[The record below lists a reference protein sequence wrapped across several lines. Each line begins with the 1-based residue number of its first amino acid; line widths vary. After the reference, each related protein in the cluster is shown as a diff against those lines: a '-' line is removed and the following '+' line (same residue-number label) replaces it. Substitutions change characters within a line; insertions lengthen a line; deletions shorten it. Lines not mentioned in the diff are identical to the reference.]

1 VFLPTKPRGTVGR
14 TILTYQDEA
23 VTPGTRSAVL
33 GRRGGVD
40 PNVAEQLGFTVHDVV
55 RDLRRDVAAAT
66 LPLPIDS
73 AEEAEA
79 SRMRLLAQLDE
90 HLLPRLAE
98 LSSPAVVVLAG
109 STGAGKST
117 LFNSLLREEV
127 SEAGVLRPTTREPV
141 VGVHPRDVDTLTPG
155 PVTELARLV
164 KHEGVPRGT
173 ALMDAPDLDSFLSEN
188 RSTAHQLLE
197 AADLWLFVT
206 TAARYG
212 DALPWQALDR
222 AKERGA
228 SVAMVLNRV
237 PKENLTTV
245 RADLNSR
252 MKERGMKD
260 VPLFIV
266 PDVGPHEGLLEPK
279 LVEPIQ
285 RWLGLMAGPERS
297 RTIILRTLKGALGAL
312 PEWVMG
318 LVAAVEE
325 QGTTAFDL
333 RNAIDSVVP
342 DEQLA
347 ARTAVL
353 SGSAGEGTVAA
364 RFAELASTKHISRV
378 TVRDGIARTTKRA
391 GKNREAALVRLR
403 EEVEATVARAFVA
416 AGVRTEESLRSVLVG
431 PGAPPAGETILP
443 DGADRAKERLAW
455 GQTRAAEWSRLADDL
470 VGRMDG
476 SATEST
482 EPDAPARATG
492 ARKAFGDTGLATLLL
507 ATALGNDD
515 SARLVDRVLGETASE
530 AIEELQGEL
539 ADKVALAVAEEA
551 RSVQSAL
558 DVPALAD
565 DAAAPL
571 RVRLAELRRLT

>member
-1 VFLPTKPRGTVGR
+1 M
-14 TILTYQDEA
+14 
-23 VTPGTRSAVL
+23 L

-66 LPLPIDS
+66 LPLPIDGV
-73 AEEAEA
+73 EEAEA
-79 SRMRLLAQLDE
+79 SRLRLLAQLDE

-117 LFNSLLREEV
+117 LFNSLLREKV

-212 DALPWQALDR
+212 DALPWKALDQ

-237 PKENLTTV
+237 PKENLSTI
-245 RADLNSR
+245 RKDLNSR

-266 PDVGPHEGLLEPK
+266 PDVGPHEGLLDPK

-312 PEWVMG
+312 PDWVTG
-318 LVAAVEE
+318 LVTAVEK
-325 QGTTAFDL
+325 QGTAAFDL
-333 RNAIDSVVP
+333 RNAVEAVVP
-342 DEQLA
+342 DAQVA

-353 SGSAGEGTVAA
+353 SGAAGEGPVAA
-364 RFAELASTKHISRV
+364 RFAELESTRRISRV
-378 TVRDGIARTTKRA
+378 TVRDGIARTTRRA
-391 GKNREAALVRLR
+391 GRARETALVQLR
-403 EEVEATVARAFVA
+403 EEVEATAARAFVA
-416 AGVRTEESLRSVLVG
+416 AGVRTEESLRDTLGG
-431 PGAPPAGETILP
+431 PDAPPAGETIMP
-443 DGADRAKERLAW
+443 SGSDRAEERLAS
-455 GQTRAAEWSRLADDL
+455 GRQAAADWARLADKI
-470 VGRMDG
+470 VGTMDAA
-476 SATEST
+476 ATEDD
-482 EPDAPARATG
+482 PADAAARTTG

-507 ATALGNDD
+507 ATALGNED
-515 SARLVDRVLGETASE
+515 SAGLVDRVLGESAAE
-530 AIEELQGEL
+530 AVEQLQDDL

>member
-1 VFLPTKPRGTVGR
+1 M
-14 TILTYQDEA
+14 
-23 VTPGTRSAVL
+23 
-33 GRRGGVD
+33 D

-55 RDLRRDVAAAT
+55 QDLRRDVASAT
-66 LPLPIDS
+66 LPLPIDG
-73 AEEAEA
+73 ADEAEA
-79 SRMRLLAQLDE
+79 SRERLLAQLDE

-222 AKERGA
+222 ARERGA

-237 PKENLTTV
+237 PKENLTTI
-245 RADLNSR
+245 RADLNTR

-266 PDVGPHEGLLEPK
+266 PDVGPHEGLLDHK

-312 PEWVMG
+312 PEWVTG
-318 LVAAVEE
+318 LATAVEQ
-325 QGTTAFDL
+325 QGTAAFDL
-333 RNAIDSVVP
+333 RNAVESVVP
-342 DEQLA
+342 DAQLA

-353 SGSAGEGTVAA
+353 SGAAGEGTVAA
-364 RFAELASTKHISRV
+364 RFAELASMHNISRV
-378 TVRDGIARTTKRA
+378 TVRDGVARTTKRA
-391 GKNREAALVRLR
+391 GKARDTALARLR
-403 EEVEATVARAFVA
+403 EEIEATAARAFVA
-416 AGVRTEESLRSVLVG
+416 AGVRTEERLRATLAG
-431 PGAPPAGETILP
+431 PGALPAGELLLP
-443 DGADRAKERLAW
+443 SGSGRAEERLAR
-455 GQTRAAEWSRLADDL
+455 GEEAAAEWARLADGL
-470 VGRMDG
+470 VDELPADAAE
-476 SATEST
+476 SA
-482 EPDAPARATG
+482 EPDAEARVAG
-492 ARKAFGDTGLATLLL
+492 ARKAFGDGGLAALLL
-507 ATALGNDD
+507 GTALGNEDC
-515 SARLVDRVLGETASE
+515 ARLVERVLGEITVE
-530 AIEELQGEL
+530 QIERLQDEL
-539 ADKVALAVAEEA
+539 AEKVALAVAEEA

>member
-1 VFLPTKPRGTVGR
+1 M
-14 TILTYQDEA
+14 
-23 VTPGTRSAVL
+23 TPGTRSAVL

-55 RDLRRDVAAAT
+55 RDLRRDVASTT

-237 PKENLTTV
+237 PKENLTTI

-266 PDVGPHEGLLEPK
+266 PDVGPHEGLLDPK

-312 PEWVMG
+312 PDWVMG
-318 LVAAVEE
+318 LVAAVED
-325 QGTTAFDL
+325 QGTAAFDL
-333 RNAIDSVVP
+333 RNAVDSVVP

-353 SGSAGEGTVAA
+353 SGAAGEGTVAA
-364 RFAELASTKHISRV
+364 RFAELESTHRISRV
-378 TVRDGIARTTKRA
+378 TVRDGVARTTKRA
-391 GKNREAALVRLR
+391 GKAREAALARLR
-403 EEVEATVARAFVA
+403 EEVEATAARAFVA
-416 AGVRTEESLRSVLVG
+416 AGVRTEESLRGLLAG

-443 DGADRAKERLAW
+443 NGPERAKDRLAW
-455 GQTRAAEWSRLADDL
+455 GQETAAAWAARAEDIVSRMDTTAAESSEPAAAVRAA
-470 VGRMDG
+470 
-476 SATEST
+476 
-482 EPDAPARATG
+482 G
-492 ARKAFGDTGLATLLL
+492 ARKTFGDTGLATLLL

-515 SARLVDRVLGETASE
+515 SARLIDRVLGETVGE

>member
-1 VFLPTKPRGTVGR
+1 M
-14 TILTYQDEA
+14 
-23 VTPGTRSAVL
+23 TPGTRSAVL

-237 PKENLTTV
+237 PKETLTTI

-266 PDVGPHEGLLEPK
+266 PDVGPHEGLLDPK

-318 LVAAVEE
+318 LVAAVED
-325 QGTTAFDL
+325 QGTAAFDL
-333 RNAIDSVVP
+333 RAAVDSVVP

-353 SGSAGEGTVAA
+353 SGAAGEGTVAA
-364 RFAELASTKHISRV
+364 RFTELVSTSRISRV
-378 TVRDGIARTTKRA
+378 TVRDGVARTTKRA
-391 GKNREAALVRLR
+391 GKAREAALARLR
-403 EEVEATVARAFVA
+403 EEVEATTARAFVA
-416 AGVRTEESLRSVLVG
+416 AGVRTEESLRDALTG
-431 PGAPPAGETILP
+431 PSAPPAGETILP
-443 DGADRAKERLAW
+443 DGTARAKDRLAW
-455 GQTRAAEWSRLADDL
+455 GQATAAEWAGQADDII
-470 VGRMDG
+470 GRLDVT
-476 SATEST
+476 AAESS
-482 EPDAPARATG
+482 EPDAPARAAG

-507 ATALGNDD
+507 ATALGNED
-515 SARLVDRVLGETASE
+515 AAHLVDRVLGETVGE

-539 ADKVALAVAEEA
+539 AEKVALAVAEEA

>member
-1 VFLPTKPRGTVGR
+1 
-14 TILTYQDEA
+14 
-23 VTPGTRSAVL
+23 VTQGTRSAVL

-79 SRMRLLAQLDE
+79 SRERLLAQLDE

-173 ALMDAPDLDSFLSEN
+173 ALMDAPDLDSFLKEN

-237 PKENLTTV
+237 PKENLTTI
-245 RADLNSR
+245 RGDLNSR

-266 PDVGPHEGLLEPK
+266 PDVGPHEGLLDPK

-312 PEWVMG
+312 PEWVLG
-318 LVAAVEE
+318 LAAAVEQ
-325 QGTTAFDL
+325 QGTAAFDL
-333 RNAIDSVVP
+333 RNAVESVVP

-353 SGSAGEGTVAA
+353 SGAAGEGTVAA
-364 RFAELASTKHISRV
+364 RFAELESTHRISRV
-378 TVRDGIARTTKRA
+378 TVRDGVARTTKRA
-391 GKNREAALVRLR
+391 GKARDAALAQLR
-403 EEVEATVARAFVA
+403 EEIEATAARAFVA
-416 AGVRTEESLRSVLVG
+416 AGVRTEERLRDTLAG

-443 DGADRAKERLAW
+443 SGSDRAKQRLAW
-455 GQTRAAEWSRLADDL
+455 GQEAAVGWSRVADDIVGRLDTSAAESP
-470 VGRMDG
+470 
-476 SATEST
+476 
-482 EPDAPARATG
+482 EPDAAARAAG
-492 ARKAFGDTGLATLLL
+492 ARKAFGDQGLATLLL
-507 ATALGNDD
+507 GTALGNED
-515 SARLVDRVLGETASE
+515 SARLVDRVLGETTGE

>member
-1 VFLPTKPRGTVGR
+1 
-14 TILTYQDEA
+14 
-23 VTPGTRSAVL
+23 
-33 GRRGGVD
+33 VD

-141 VGVHPRDVDTLTPG
+141 VGVHPRDIDTLTPG

-245 RADLNSR
+245 RADLNTR

-333 RNAIDSVVP
+333 RNAVDAVVP

-347 ARTAVL
+347 ARTSVL
-353 SGSAGEGTVAA
+353 SGAVGEGTVAA
-364 RFAELASTKHISRV
+364 RFAELASTKRISRV
-378 TVRDGIARTTKRA
+378 TVRDGIARTTRRA
-391 GKNREAALVRLR
+391 GKGREAALVRLR
-403 EEVEATVARAFVA
+403 EEVEATAARAFVA
-416 AGVRTEESLRSVLVG
+416 SGVRTEESLRSVLAG
-431 PGAPPAGETILP
+431 PGAPPAGETILA
-443 DGADRAKERLAW
+443 DGTARAEERLAW
-455 GQTRAAEWSRLADDL
+455 GQSQATEWSRLADDL

-482 EPDAPARATG
+482 EPDAPARASG
-492 ARKAFGDTGLATLLL
+492 ARKAFGDTGLAALLL
-507 ATALGNDD
+507 ATALGNGD
-515 SARLVDRVLGETASE
+515 SARLVDRVLGETASD

>member
-1 VFLPTKPRGTVGR
+1 M
-14 TILTYQDEA
+14 
-23 VTPGTRSAVL
+23 L

-55 RDLRRDVAAAT
+55 QDLRRDVASAT
-66 LPLPIDS
+66 LPLPIDG
-73 AEEAEA
+73 ADEAEA
-79 SRMRLLAQLDE
+79 SRERLLAQLDE

-222 AKERGA
+222 ARERGA

-237 PKENLTTV
+237 PKENLATI
-245 RADLNSR
+245 RGDLNTR

-266 PDVGPHEGLLEPK
+266 PDVGPHEGLLDHK

-312 PEWVMG
+312 PEWVTG
-318 LVAAVEE
+318 LATAVEQ
-325 QGTTAFDL
+325 QGTAAFDL
-333 RNAIDSVVP
+333 RNAVESVVP
-342 DEQLA
+342 DAQLS

-353 SGSAGEGTVAA
+353 SGAAGEGTVAA
-364 RFAELASTKHISRV
+364 RFAELASMHNIARV
-378 TVRDGIARTTKRA
+378 TVRDGVARTTKRA
-391 GKNREAALVRLR
+391 GKAREAALEQLR
-403 EEVEATVARAFVA
+403 EEIEATAARAFVA
-416 AGVRTEESLRSVLVG
+416 AGVRTEESLRATLAG
-431 PGAPPAGETILP
+431 PGAPPAGELLLP
-443 DGADRAKERLAW
+443 SGSGRADARLAR
-455 GQTRAAEWSRLADDL
+455 GEEAAAGWTRLADDL
-470 VGRMDG
+470 VGGLDAAAAE
-476 SATEST
+476 SA
-482 EPDAPARATG
+482 EPDAGARVTG
-492 ARKAFGDTGLATLLL
+492 ARKAFGDRGLATLLL
-507 ATALGNDD
+507 GTALGNEDC
-515 SARLVDRVLGETASE
+515 ARLVDRVLGEVTVDQ
-530 AIEELQGEL
+530 IERLQDEL

>member
-1 VFLPTKPRGTVGR
+1 M
-14 TILTYQDEA
+14 
-23 VTPGTRSAVL
+23 L

-79 SRMRLLAQLDE
+79 SRERLLAQLDE

-237 PKENLTTV
+237 PKENLTTI
-245 RADLNSR
+245 RGDLNTR

-266 PDVGPHEGLLEPK
+266 PDVGPHEGLLDAK

-285 RWLGLMAGPERS
+285 RWLNLMAGPERS

-312 PEWVMG
+312 PDWVMG
-318 LVAAVEE
+318 LVSAVEK
-325 QGTTAFDL
+325 QGTAAFDL
-333 RNAIDSVVP
+333 RNAVQSVVP

-353 SGSAGEGTVAA
+353 SGAAGEGTVAA
-364 RFAELASTKHISRV
+364 RFAELESTHRISRV
-378 TVRDGIARTTKRA
+378 TVRDGVARTTKRA
-391 GKNREAALVRLR
+391 GKARDAALARLR
-403 EEVEATVARAFVA
+403 EEIEATAARAFVA
-416 AGVRTEESLRSVLVG
+416 AGVRTEERLRDTLAG

-443 DGADRAKERLAW
+443 SGPDRAKQRLAW
-455 GQTRAAEWSRLADDL
+455 GQETAAAWCRRADDV
-470 VGRMDG
+470 VGRLET
-476 SATEST
+476 SAGESP
-482 EPDAPARATG
+482 EPDAAARVAG
-492 ARKAFGDTGLATLLL
+492 ARKAFGEQGLATLLL
-507 ATALGNDD
+507 GTALGNED
-515 SARLVDRVLGETASE
+515 SARLVDRVLGEGAGE

>member
-1 VFLPTKPRGTVGR
+1 MT
-14 TILTYQDEA
+14 Q
-23 VTPGTRSAVL
+23 GTRSAVL

-79 SRMRLLAQLDE
+79 SRERLLAQLDE

-173 ALMDAPDLDSFLSEN
+173 ALMDAPDLDSFLKEN

-222 AKERGA
+222 ATERGA

-237 PKENLTTV
+237 PKENLTTI
-245 RADLNSR
+245 RGDLNSR

-266 PDVGPHEGLLEPK
+266 PDVGPHEGLLDPK

-312 PEWVMG
+312 PEWVLG
-318 LVAAVEE
+318 LAAAVEQ
-325 QGTTAFDL
+325 QGTAAFDL
-333 RNAIDSVVP
+333 RNAVESVVP

-353 SGSAGEGTVAA
+353 SGAAGEGTVAA
-364 RFAELASTKHISRV
+364 RFAELESTHRISRV
-378 TVRDGIARTTKRA
+378 TVRDGVARTTKRA
-391 GKNREAALVRLR
+391 GKARDAALAQLR
-403 EEVEATVARAFVA
+403 EEIEATAARAFVA
-416 AGVRTEESLRSVLVG
+416 AGVRTEERLRDTLAG

-443 DGADRAKERLAW
+443 SGSDRAKQRLAW
-455 GQTRAAEWSRLADDL
+455 GQEAAVGWSRVADDIVGRLDTSAAESP
-470 VGRMDG
+470 
-476 SATEST
+476 
-482 EPDAPARATG
+482 EPDAAARAAG
-492 ARKAFGDTGLATLLL
+492 ARKAFGDQGLATLLL
-507 ATALGNDD
+507 GTALGNED
-515 SARLVDRVLGETASE
+515 SARLVDRVLGETTGE

>member
-1 VFLPTKPRGTVGR
+1 M
-14 TILTYQDEA
+14 
-23 VTPGTRSAVL
+23 TPGTRSAVL

-66 LPLPIDS
+66 LPLPIDG
-73 AEEAEA
+73 AEDAEA
-79 SRMRLLAQLDE
+79 SRHRLLAQLDE

-117 LFNSLLREEV
+117 LFNSLLGEEV

-164 KHEGVPRGT
+164 KHEGVPRGS
-173 ALMDAPDLDSFLSEN
+173 ALMDAPDLDSFLTEN

-237 PKENLTTV
+237 PRENLTTI
-245 RADLNSR
+245 RGDLNAR
-252 MKERGMKD
+252 MRERGMTD

-266 PDVGPHEGLLEPK
+266 PDVGPHEGLLDPK
-279 LVEPIQ
+279 LVAPIQ
-285 RWLGLMAGPERS
+285 RWLNLMAGPERS
-297 RTIILRTLKGALGAL
+297 RTVILRTLKGALGAL
-312 PEWVMG
+312 PDWVIG
-318 LVAAVEE
+318 LVGAVER
-325 QGTTAFDL
+325 QGTAAFDL
-333 RNAIDSVVP
+333 RTAVRSVVP
-342 DEQLA
+342 DAQLA
-347 ARTAVL
+347 GRTAVL
-353 SGSAGEGTVAA
+353 SGAAGEGTVAA
-364 RFAELASTKHISRV
+364 RFAELAGTNHISRV
-378 TVRDGIARTTKRA
+378 TVRDGVARTTKRA
-391 GKNREAALVRLR
+391 GKAREAALVRLR
-403 EEVEATVARAFVA
+403 EEVEAAAARAFVA
-416 AGVRTEESLRSVLVG
+416 AGVRTEESLHAALAG
-431 PGAPPAGETILP
+431 PGAPAAGETILP
-443 DGADRAKERLAW
+443 SASARAKERLAW
-455 GQTRAAEWSRLADDL
+455 GQASAAGWSRLADDI
-470 VGRMDG
+470 VGRMGGPDAE
-476 SATEST
+476 SADPE
-482 EPDAPARATG
+482 APARTAG
-492 ARKAFGDTGLATLLL
+492 ARKAFGDAGLAALLQ
-507 ATALGNDD
+507 AAALGNED
-515 SARLVDRVLGETASE
+515 SAGLIDRVLGETAGE

>member
-1 VFLPTKPRGTVGR
+1 
-14 TILTYQDEA
+14 
-23 VTPGTRSAVL
+23 
-33 GRRGGVD
+33 VD

-79 SRMRLLAQLDE
+79 SRERLLAQLDE

-173 ALMDAPDLDSFLSEN
+173 ALMDAPDLDSFLKEN

-237 PKENLTTV
+237 PKENLTTI
-245 RADLNSR
+245 RGDLNSR

-266 PDVGPHEGLLEPK
+266 PDVGPHEGLLDPK

-312 PEWVMG
+312 PEWVLG
-318 LVAAVEE
+318 LAAAVEQ
-325 QGTTAFDL
+325 QGTAAFDL
-333 RNAIDSVVP
+333 RNAVESVVP

-353 SGSAGEGTVAA
+353 SGAAGEGTVAA
-364 RFAELASTKHISRV
+364 RFAELESTHRISRV
-378 TVRDGIARTTKRA
+378 TVRDGVARTTKRA
-391 GKNREAALVRLR
+391 GKARDAALAQLR
-403 EEVEATVARAFVA
+403 EEIEATAARAFVA
-416 AGVRTEESLRSVLVG
+416 AGVRTEERLRDTLAG

-443 DGADRAKERLAW
+443 SGSDRAKQRLAW
-455 GQTRAAEWSRLADDL
+455 GQEAAVGWSRVADDIVGRLDTSAAESP
-470 VGRMDG
+470 
-476 SATEST
+476 
-482 EPDAPARATG
+482 EPDAAARAAG
-492 ARKAFGDTGLATLLL
+492 ARKAFGDQGLATLLL
-507 ATALGNDD
+507 GTALGNED
-515 SARLVDRVLGETASE
+515 SARLVDRVLGETTGE

>member
-1 VFLPTKPRGTVGR
+1 M
-14 TILTYQDEA
+14 
-23 VTPGTRSAVL
+23 TPGTRSAVL

-79 SRMRLLAQLDE
+79 SRGRLLAQLDE

-237 PKENLTTV
+237 PKENLTTI
-245 RADLNSR
+245 RGDLNTR

-285 RWLGLMAGPERS
+285 RWLSLMAGPERS

-312 PEWVMG
+312 PDWVMG
-318 LVAAVEE
+318 LVAAVEK
-325 QGTTAFDL
+325 QGTAAFDL
-333 RNAIDSVVP
+333 RNAVESVVP
-342 DEQLA
+342 DEQLS
-347 ARTAVL
+347 ARAAVL
-353 SGSAGEGTVAA
+353 SGAAGEGTVAA
-364 RFAELASTKHISRV
+364 RFAEIESAHRISRV

-391 GKNREAALVRLR
+391 GKARETALARLR
-403 EEVEATVARAFVA
+403 EEIEATAARAFVA
-416 AGVRTEESLRSVLVG
+416 AGVRTEERLRDTLAG
-431 PGAPPAGETILP
+431 PGALPAGETILP
-443 DGADRAKERLAW
+443 SGPDHAQQRLVHGQESAAD
-455 GQTRAAEWSRLADDL
+455 WSRVADDL
-470 VGRMDG
+470 VGRMDAPAAD
-476 SATEST
+476 SA
-482 EPDAPARATG
+482 EPDAAARAAG

-507 ATALGNDD
+507 GTALGNED
-515 SARLVDRVLGETASE
+515 SARLVDRVLGETAGD
-530 AIEELQGEL
+530 AIEELQAEL

>member
-1 VFLPTKPRGTVGR
+1 M
-14 TILTYQDEA
+14 
-23 VTPGTRSAVL
+23 VL

-66 LPLPIDS
+66 LPLPIEGADD
-73 AEEAEA
+73 AEA
-79 SRMRLLAQLDE
+79 SRLRLLAQLDE

-117 LFNSLLREEV
+117 LFNSLLRGEL

-141 VGVHPRDVDTLTPG
+141 VGVHPRDIDTLTPG

-173 ALMDAPDLDSFLSEN
+173 ALMDAPDLDSFLTEN

-222 AKERGA
+222 ARERGA

-266 PDVGPHEGLLEPK
+266 PDAGPHEGLLDPS

-285 RWLGLMAGPERS
+285 RWLSLMAGPERS

-312 PEWVMG
+312 PDWVTG
-318 LVAAVEE
+318 LVTAVEK
-325 QGTTAFDL
+325 QGTVAFDL
-333 RNAIDSVVP
+333 RNTVESVVP
-342 DEQLA
+342 DAQLA

-353 SGSAGEGTVAA
+353 SGAAGEGTVAA
-364 RFAELASTKHISRV
+364 RFAQLASTHRISRV
-378 TVRDGIARTTKRA
+378 RVRDGIARSTRRTGRA
-391 GKNREAALVRLR
+391 REVALLRLR
-403 EEVEATVARAFVA
+403 EEIEATAARAFEA
-416 AGVRTEESLRSVLVG
+416 AGVRTAESLRARLTG
-431 PGAPPAGETILP
+431 REAPPAGETILP
-443 DGADRAKERLAW
+443 PGAERAKARLAR
-455 GQTRAAEWSRLADDL
+455 GQEAATDWSRLADDI
-470 VGRMDG
+470 VGRL
-476 SATEST
+476 A
-482 EPDAPARATG
+482 APAAASAEPRAAARTAG
-492 ARKAFGDTGLATLLL
+492 ARKSFGNKGLATLLL
-507 ATALGNDD
+507 GTALGNED
-515 SARLVDRVLGETASE
+515 SARLLDRVLGESASE
-530 AIEELQGEL
+530 AVEELQGEL
-539 ADKVALAVAEEA
+539 ADQVALAVAEEA

>member
-1 VFLPTKPRGTVGR
+1 M
-14 TILTYQDEA
+14 
-23 VTPGTRSAVL
+23 
-33 GRRGGVD
+33 D

-55 RDLRRDVAAAT
+55 QDLRRDVATAT
-66 LPLPIDS
+66 LPLPIDG
-73 AEEAEA
+73 ADEAEA
-79 SRMRLLAQLDE
+79 SRERLLAQLDE

-164 KHEGVPRGT
+164 KHEGVQRGT

-222 AKERGA
+222 ARERGA

-237 PKENLTTV
+237 PRENLTTI
-245 RADLNSR
+245 RADLNTR
-252 MKERGMKD
+252 LKERGMKD

-266 PDVGPHEGLLEPK
+266 PDVGPHEGLLDHR

-312 PEWVMG
+312 PDWVMG
-318 LVAAVEE
+318 LVSAVEQ
-325 QGTTAFDL
+325 QGTAAFDL
-333 RNAIDSVVP
+333 RNAVQAVVP
-342 DEQLA
+342 DAQLA

-353 SGSAGEGTVAA
+353 SGAAGEGTVAA
-364 RFAELASTKHISRV
+364 RFAELASTRNIARV
-378 TVRDGIARTTKRA
+378 TVREGVTRTTKRA
-391 GKNREAALVRLR
+391 GKAGRPRSSSSARRSRRPRPAPSWRPACAPRRACGRSCRVRVPR
-403 EEVEATVARAFVA
+403 PPGSCSWTP
-416 AGVRTEESLRSVLVG
+416 TPSG
-431 PGAPPAGETILP
+431 PPSGSPAGRRP
-443 DGADRAKERLAW
+443 RGSGA
-455 GQTRAAEWSRLADDL
+455 
-470 VGRMDG
+470 G
-476 SATEST
+476 SATSSWASWT
-482 EPDAPARATG
+482 SRP
-492 ARKAFGDTGLATLLL
+492 RKAPTSTRRTAQRAHARRS
-507 ATALGNDD
+507 ATAGWPPCC
-515 SARLVDRVLGETASE
+515 SARRWATRTARGWST
-530 AIEELQGEL
+530 GSS
-539 ADKVALAVAEEA
+539 A
-551 RSVQSAL
+551 RSPGTRSSRFATTW
-558 DVPALAD
+558 
-565 DAAAPL
+565 
-571 RVRLAELRRLT
+571 RTKWR

>member
-1 VFLPTKPRGTVGR
+1 
-14 TILTYQDEA
+14 LTYQDEA
-23 VTPGTRSAVL
+23 VTQGTRSAVL

-79 SRMRLLAQLDE
+79 SRERLLAQLDE

-173 ALMDAPDLDSFLSEN
+173 ALMDAPDLDSFLKEN

-237 PKENLTTV
+237 PKENLTTI
-245 RADLNSR
+245 RGDLNSR

-266 PDVGPHEGLLEPK
+266 PDVGPHEGLLDPK

-312 PEWVMG
+312 PEWVLG
-318 LVAAVEE
+318 LAAAVEQ
-325 QGTTAFDL
+325 QGTAAFDL
-333 RNAIDSVVP
+333 RNAVESVVP

-353 SGSAGEGTVAA
+353 SGAAGEGTVAA
-364 RFAELASTKHISRV
+364 RFAELESTHRISRV
-378 TVRDGIARTTKRA
+378 TVRDGVARTTKRA
-391 GKNREAALVRLR
+391 GKARDAALAQLR
-403 EEVEATVARAFVA
+403 EEIEATAARAFVA
-416 AGVRTEESLRSVLVG
+416 AGVRTEERLRDTLAG

-443 DGADRAKERLAW
+443 SGSDRAKQRLAW
-455 GQTRAAEWSRLADDL
+455 GQEAAVGWSRVADDIVGRLDTSAAESP
-470 VGRMDG
+470 
-476 SATEST
+476 
-482 EPDAPARATG
+482 EPDAAARAAG
-492 ARKAFGDTGLATLLL
+492 ARKAFGDQGLATLLL
-507 ATALGNDD
+507 GTALGNED
-515 SARLVDRVLGETASE
+515 SARLVDRVLGETTGE

>member
-1 VFLPTKPRGTVGR
+1 M
-14 TILTYQDEA
+14 
-23 VTPGTRSAVL
+23 L

-73 AEEAEA
+73 SEEAEA

-173 ALMDAPDLDSFLSEN
+173 ALMDAPDLDSFLLEN

-237 PKENLTTV
+237 PKENLTTI
-245 RADLNSR
+245 RGDLNSR

-266 PDVGPHEGLLEPK
+266 PDVGPHEGLLDPK

-285 RWLGLMAGPERS
+285 RWLNLMAGPERS

-312 PEWVMG
+312 PDWVMG
-318 LVAAVEE
+318 LVSAVEK
-325 QGTTAFDL
+325 QGTAAFDL
-333 RNAIDSVVP
+333 RNAVEAVVP

-353 SGSAGEGTVAA
+353 SGAAGEGTVAA
-364 RFAELASTKHISRV
+364 RFAELESTHRISRV
-378 TVRDGIARTTKRA
+378 TVRDGVARTTKRA
-391 GKNREAALVRLR
+391 GKARDTALARLR
-403 EEVEATVARAFVA
+403 EEIEATAARAFVA
-416 AGVRTEESLRSVLVG
+416 AGVRTEERLRSTLAG

-443 DGADRAKERLAW
+443 SGSDRAKQRLAW
-455 GQTRAAEWSRLADDL
+455 GQETAAGWSRVADDIVARLDASAAESSEPGAAARAA
-470 VGRMDG
+470 
-476 SATEST
+476 
-482 EPDAPARATG
+482 G
-492 ARKAFGDTGLATLLL
+492 ARKAFGDRGLATLLL
-507 ATALGNDD
+507 GTALGNED
-515 SARLVDRVLGETASE
+515 SAHLVDRVLGEAAGE

>member
-1 VFLPTKPRGTVGR
+1 
-14 TILTYQDEA
+14 
-23 VTPGTRSAVL
+23 
-33 GRRGGVD
+33 VD

-79 SRMRLLAQLDE
+79 SRERLLAQLDE

-173 ALMDAPDLDSFLSEN
+173 ALMDAPDLDSFLKEN

-237 PKENLTTV
+237 PKENLTTI
-245 RADLNSR
+245 RGDLNSR

-266 PDVGPHEGLLEPK
+266 PDVGPHEGLLDPK

-312 PEWVMG
+312 PEWVLG
-318 LVAAVEE
+318 LAAAVEQ
-325 QGTTAFDL
+325 QGTAAFDL
-333 RNAIDSVVP
+333 RNAVESVVP

-353 SGSAGEGTVAA
+353 SGAAGEGTVAA
-364 RFAELASTKHISRV
+364 RFAELESTHRISRV
-378 TVRDGIARTTKRA
+378 TVRDGVARTTKRA
-391 GKNREAALVRLR
+391 GKARDAALAQLR
-403 EEVEATVARAFVA
+403 EEIEATAARAFVA
-416 AGVRTEESLRSVLVG
+416 AGVRTEERLRDTLAG

-443 DGADRAKERLAW
+443 SGSDRAKQRLAW
-455 GQTRAAEWSRLADDL
+455 GQEATVGWSRVADDIVGRLDTSAAESP
-470 VGRMDG
+470 
-476 SATEST
+476 
-482 EPDAPARATG
+482 EPDAAARAAG
-492 ARKAFGDTGLATLLL
+492 ARKAFGDQGLATLLL
-507 ATALGNDD
+507 GTALGNED
-515 SARLVDRVLGETASE
+515 SARLVDRVLGETTGE

>member
-1 VFLPTKPRGTVGR
+1 
-14 TILTYQDEA
+14 
-23 VTPGTRSAVL
+23 
-33 GRRGGVD
+33 
-40 PNVAEQLGFTVHDVV
+40 
-55 RDLRRDVAAAT
+55 
-66 LPLPIDS
+66 
-73 AEEAEA
+73 
-79 SRMRLLAQLDE
+79 
-90 HLLPRLAE
+90 
-98 LSSPAVVVLAG
+98 
-109 STGAGKST
+109 
-117 LFNSLLREEV
+117 V

-237 PKENLTTV
+237 PKENLSTI
-245 RADLNSR
+245 RKDLNSR

-266 PDVGPHEGLLEPK
+266 PDVGPHEGLLDPK

-285 RWLGLMAGPERS
+285 RWLSLMAGPERS

-312 PEWVMG
+312 PDWVMG
-318 LVAAVEE
+318 LVAAVEK
-325 QGTTAFDL
+325 QGTAAFDL
-333 RNAIDSVVP
+333 RNAVESVVP
-342 DEQLA
+342 DAQLA

-353 SGSAGEGTVAA
+353 SGAAGEGTVAA
-364 RFAELASTKHISRV
+364 RFAELASTHRISRV
-378 TVRDGIARTTKRA
+378 TVRDGIARTTRRA
-391 GKNREAALVRLR
+391 GKSREAALVRLR
-403 EEVEATVARAFVA
+403 EEIEATAARAFVA
-416 AGVRTEESLRSVLVG
+416 AGVRTEESLRDTLSG
-431 PGAPPAGETILP
+431 PNAPAAGETILP
-443 DGADRAKERLAW
+443 SGSARAQDRLAW
-455 GQTRAAEWSRLADDL
+455 GQEAAADWAHLADDI
-470 VGRMDG
+470 VGKMDVAA
-476 SATEST
+476 SEHAQADAT
-482 EPDAPARATG
+482 ARATG
-492 ARKAFGDTGLATLLL
+492 ARKAFGDTGLAALLL
-507 ATALGNDD
+507 ATALGNED
-515 SARLVDRVLGETASE
+515 SAGLVDRVLGETAGE
-530 AIEELQGEL
+530 AIEQLQGDL

>member
-1 VFLPTKPRGTVGR
+1 
-14 TILTYQDEA
+14 
-23 VTPGTRSAVL
+23 
-33 GRRGGVD
+33 VD

-55 RDLRRDVAAAT
+55 RDLRRDVASTT

-237 PKENLTTV
+237 PKENLTTI

-266 PDVGPHEGLLEPK
+266 PDVGPHEGLLDPK

-312 PEWVMG
+312 PDWVMG
-318 LVAAVEE
+318 LVAAVED
-325 QGTTAFDL
+325 QGTAAFDL
-333 RNAIDSVVP
+333 RNAVDSVVP

-353 SGSAGEGTVAA
+353 SGAAGEGTVAA
-364 RFAELASTKHISRV
+364 RFAELESTHRISRV
-378 TVRDGIARTTKRA
+378 TVRDGVARTTKRA
-391 GKNREAALVRLR
+391 GKAREAALARLR
-403 EEVEATVARAFVA
+403 EEVEATAARAFVA
-416 AGVRTEESLRSVLVG
+416 AGVRTEESLCGLLAG

-443 DGADRAKERLAW
+443 KGPERAKDRLAW
-455 GQTRAAEWSRLADDL
+455 GQETAAAWAARAEDIVSRMDTTAAGSSEPAAAVRAA
-470 VGRMDG
+470 
-476 SATEST
+476 
-482 EPDAPARATG
+482 G
-492 ARKAFGDTGLATLLL
+492 ARKTFGDTGLATLLL

-515 SARLVDRVLGETASE
+515 SARLIDRVLGETVGE